1 MRSFDLIDRLSLSLI
16 FIFFTKFLISFI
28 MHLKTH
34 VLFISETKHRGLTG
48 LVIINIYRRF
58 NLLFLLH
65 GLESLGWL
73 IWFNLT

>member
-1 MRSFDLIDRLSLSLI
+1 
-16 FIFFTKFLISFI
+16 